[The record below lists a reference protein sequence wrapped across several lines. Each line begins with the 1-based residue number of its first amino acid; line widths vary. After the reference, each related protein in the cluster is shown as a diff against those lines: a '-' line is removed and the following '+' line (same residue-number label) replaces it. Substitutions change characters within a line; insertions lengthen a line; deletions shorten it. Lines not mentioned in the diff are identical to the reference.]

1 MDVEI
6 PPGKYIIAV
15 SGGVDSMVLLNIL
28 YKKISTEAQS
38 QNIVLSVVVAHFN
51 HGIRQDSKA
60 DETLVQKTAK
70 KYNLPFE
77 VGYGRLGKNASEQKA
92 RNRRYKFLETIKTK
106 YSADA
111 IITAHHQDDFIET
124 AFLNILRGSGHR
136 GLAAMKVNQQVKR
149 PLLHVNKESILRYAN
164 KHRIKWIEDSTNQ
177 DESYLR
183 NYIRKNLLSDMSEEQ
198 KQYLIKNIEKVADIV
213 AEKDILVAKISQNIM
228 NNNTISRSKYIMLPA
243 EIRYEVIM
251 YWLRSN
257 GYRNYEKQ
265 NIEKIDIAL
274 KTGKAGTKLSIKKQL
289 WLKLSLNSA
298 RFDSQD

>member
-1 MDVEI
+1 
-6 PPGKYIIAV
+6 
-15 SGGVDSMVLLNIL
+15 MVLLNIL

>member
-183 NYIRKNLLSDMSEEQ
+183 NYIRINLLSDMSEEQ

>member
-164 KHRIKWIEDSTNQ
+164 KHRIKWIEDST
-177 DESYLR
+177 
-183 NYIRKNLLSDMSEEQ
+183 K
-198 KQYLIKNIEKVADIV
+198 K
-213 AEKDILVAKISQNIM
+213 KI
-228 NNNTISRSKYIMLPA
+228 
-243 EIRYEVIM
+243 
-251 YWLRSN
+251 
-257 GYRNYEKQ
+257 
-265 NIEKIDIAL
+265 
-274 KTGKAGTKLSIKKQL
+274 
-289 WLKLSLNSA
+289 
-298 RFDSQD
+298 F